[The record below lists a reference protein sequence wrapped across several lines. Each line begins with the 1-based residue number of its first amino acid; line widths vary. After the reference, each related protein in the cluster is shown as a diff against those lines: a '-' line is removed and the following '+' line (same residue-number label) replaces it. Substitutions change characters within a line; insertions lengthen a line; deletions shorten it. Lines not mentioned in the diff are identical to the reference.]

1 MSGSIV
7 GKILLCV
14 IVVILCFIIGVQAAE
29 SIVSSMTVVMAVV
42 GTVFMLIMGPR
53 SWMLIFL
60 LPPLVGLLP
69 GPFRLIHSAYV
80 VAPAILVY
88 WIIMWGMGYVRIRW
102 RSMWLLDILVFLS
115 LAMMVAA
122 YIKRPVSVQILGL
135 DTDYIGGRV
144 FVWAIGACIYYMA
157 LSCIPMQSN
166 QLGRVLN
173 WSLWIQLGC
182 ILVKSLLG
190 LLGQGGASEMEMS
203 MGEAMQ
209 DTRFTSFMDLGSYMV
224 VLLYAMFPLVRF
236 LTNPLL
242 LLGMA
247 AGYGMVLI
255 SGFRSVFASNVLCM
269 VFMSMIKREF
279 MPLLGLALISYGG
292 LFVLSSSG
300 EMKLLPLGVQRVMSA
315 VPGLKADQA
324 VTADAEGSSDWRYE
338 MWGWALDSRTGFIKD
353 YVWGDGFGL
362 SQQELQ
368 RDQLAMMRLEMRYGD
383 QDQFARSKQWHS
395 LIISAIQSVGY
406 VGLAVVVALVYST
419 CLLVFKVCSSLRN
432 TPFYVPAMVKL
443 IPITPLLLMFFVSAS
458 DMTYYLGL
466 FVTVAQLKLL
476 YCVAREQ
483 GLLIPWMQRKRYIPK
498 MIQEYE
504 EKLRPAQ

>member
-14 IVVILCFIIGVQAAE
+14 TVVILCFIIGVQAAE
-29 SIVSSMTVVMAVV
+29 SIISSMMVVMAVV
-42 GTVFMLIMGPR
+42 GVVFMLILGPR
-53 SWMLIFL
+53 SWMLLFL

-69 GPFRLIHSAYV
+69 GPLRKISSAYV
-80 VAPAILVY
+80 VAPAILGY
-88 WIIMWGMGYVRIRW
+88 WIIMWGMGYVKIRW

-115 LAMMVAA
+115 FAMMVAA

-135 DTDYIGGRV
+135 DTDYVGGRM
-144 FVWAIGACIYYMA
+144 FVWAIGAFIYYMA

-166 QLGRVLN
+166 LLGKVLN
-173 WSLWIQLGC
+173 WSIWIPLGC
-182 ILVKSLLG
+182 LLIRSLQGMLG
-190 LLGQGGASEMEMS
+190 MGGASGMEMS
-203 MGEAMQ
+203 MGEAVQ
-209 DTRFTSFMDLGSYMV
+209 ETRFSALSGLGKYMT

-247 AGYGMVLI
+247 AGYGMILI
-255 SGFRSVFASNVLCM
+255 SGFRSIFADKVLCM

-300 EMKLLPLGVQRVMSA
+300 GMELLPYGVQRVMSA
-315 VPGLKADQA
+315 VPGLKANQA
-324 VTADAEGSSDWRYE
+324 ATADAEGSLDWRYE
-338 MWGWALDSRTGFIKD
+338 MWGWALDARTGFIKD

-362 SQQELQ
+362 SQSELK
-368 RDQLAMMRLEMRYGD
+368 RDQLALMRSGMRYGD

-432 TPFYVPAMVKL
+432 TPFYVPAMVQL
-443 IPITPLLLMFFVSAS
+443 IPITPLLLMFFVSAT
-458 DMTYYLGL
+458 DMTYYFGL

-483 GLLIPWMQRKRYIPK
+483 GLLIPWMQRKHYVPK